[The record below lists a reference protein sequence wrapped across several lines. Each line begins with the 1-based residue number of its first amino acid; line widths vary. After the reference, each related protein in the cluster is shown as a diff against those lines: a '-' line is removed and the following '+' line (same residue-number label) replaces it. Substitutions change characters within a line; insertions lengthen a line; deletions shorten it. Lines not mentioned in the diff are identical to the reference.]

1 MRLRETYLSTGPNG
15 LGDPEILSLILGTGT
30 SGESALDIAR
40 ALLDHFD
47 GPKALFDVEPQELST
62 VRGVGMARAIRIH
75 AALELARRA
84 LTQPPGKA
92 AIRSAA
98 DAHGWFAARLVG
110 LVDEELHGLFLD
122 VRSRCI
128 TLKRLTRGSQAFT
141 IVDPRQIFRVAVQC
155 GASSVIL
162 AHNHPSDDP
171 SPSAQDYDV
180 TDRVAR
186 AGRVLGIPLV
196 DHLVIARGRWVSL
209 AEEGRLPRGPNTPT
223 SWIA

>member
-1 MRLRETYLSTGPNG
+1 MRLRETYLSTGPAS
-15 LGDPEILSLILGTGT
+15 LGDPEILSLVLGTG
-30 SGESALDIAR
+30 SGGDSALDIAR
-40 ALLDHFD
+40 ALLDHFE

-62 VRGVGMARAIRIH
+62 VRGVGHARAIRIH

-84 LTQPPGKA
+84 LAAPPSKP
-92 AIRSAA
+92 AIRSAS
-98 DAHGWFAARLVG
+98 DAHRWLAGRLVG

-155 GASSVIL
+155 GASAVIL

-209 AEEGRLPRGPNTPT
+209 AEEGRLPRTPNTPT
-223 SWIA
+223 TWIA